1 MINKEKYRQL
11 CEEEPTIPIFSQA
24 WWLDAVAR
32 DNWDVCIVEKGDK
45 IQATMP
51 YIIQKKF
58 GLTLLT
64 QPKLTQTLGPWLRPS
79 TAKYSK
85 QLSQQKDLMEALIDQ
100 LPKYH
105 YFSQNWHYSNTNWL
119 PFYWKG
125 FEQITRYTYLI
136 DDLSNIDDVWD
147 SSLANI
153 RTDIRKAEN
162 KFNLVVKEN
171 LPFSDFLLLNRQ
183 TFLRQGMQLPY
194 SESFVNQLVFTAK
207 DRNQCRWFIAQ
218 DNEGRNHAGVLLVW
232 DSESAYYLMGG
243 GDPDLRN
250 SGATSLCMWE
260 AIKFASTVTKRFDFE
275 GSMIEPVERFFR
287 AFGAKQTP
295 YFALTHRP
303 SRWLNTAIHF
313 KKALKGQA

>member
-1 MINKEKYRQL
+1 VTNKQKYRQF
-11 CEEEPTIPIFSQA
+11 CEQESTIPIFSQA
-24 WWLDAVAR
+24 WWLDAVAG
-32 DNWDVCIVEKGDK
+32 DNWDVCMVEKGGQ
-45 IQATMP
+45 ILATMP
-51 YIIQKKF
+51 YVVKKKF

-64 QPKLTQTLGPWLRPS
+64 QPKLTQTLGPWLKPS

-105 YFSQNWHYSNTNWL
+105 YFNQNWHYSNTNWL
-119 PFYWKG
+119 PFYWRD
-125 FEQITRYTYLI
+125 FEQVTRYTYVI

-147 SSLANI
+147 SLLANI

-171 LPFSDFLLLNRQ
+171 LPLHDFLLLNQQ

-194 SESFVNQLVFTAK
+194 SEAFVNQLVSTAK

-303 SRWLNTAIHF
+303 SRWLNTVLHLNKAI
-313 KKALKGQA
+313 KGQA